1 MAKNIK
7 KYMLAM
13 LLILAAGLCAAAAF
27 PVYQWLSVPENR
39 SLIWQRIDSLG
50 PWGVGIFLCI
60 QVLQVIVAL
69 IPGEP
74 VELAAGMLYGTW
86 GGLLICLAGIL
97 IGSSVIFT
105 LARRFG
111 QPLVRKLI
119 HEEDMKKYAFLS
131 DAQKLDMLVFLVFL
145 IPGTPKDTLNYLCPL
160 TPISPV
166 RFLILSTFARIPS
179 VLSST
184 FAGANFAEGNLI
196 GSALILCLTTLVGI
210 LGIRYE
216 KVLIQWLNQRTSRL
230 RTRMNGEK
238 PQSENR
244 P

>member
-7 KYMLAM
+7 KCMLAV

-27 PVYQWLSVPENR
+27 PVYQWLSIPENR
-39 SLIWQRIDSLG
+39 SLIWQRIDALG

-111 QPLVRKLI
+111 QPLVRRLI

>member
-7 KYMLAM
+7 KCMLAV

-39 SLIWQRIDSLG
+39 SLIWQRIDALG

-111 QPLVRKLI
+111 QPLVRRLI

-196 GSALILCLTTLVGI
+196 GSALILCLTTLVGL

>member
-1 MAKNIK
+1 MSKNIK
-7 KYMLAM
+7 KYMLAA
-13 LLILAAGLCAAAAF
+13 LLVLAAFLCAAVAY
-27 PVYQWLSVPENR
+27 PIYEWVRIPENR
-39 SLIWQRIDSLG
+39 TLIWERIDALG
-50 PWGVGIFLCI
+50 PWGAGIFLCI
-60 QVLQVIVAL
+60 QILQVVIAL

-105 LARRFG
+105 LVRRFG

-131 DAQKLDMLVFLVFL
+131 DAQKLDMLIFLVFL

-184 FAGANFAEGNLI
+184 FAGANFAQGNLI
-196 GSALILCLTTLVGI
+196 GSALSLCLTTLVGI

-216 KVLIQWLNQRTSRL
+216 NTLIQWMNQHTSRL
-230 RTRMNGEK
+230 RNRMNNDK
-238 PQSENR
+238 SQSENR
-244 P
+244 S

>member
-7 KYMLAM
+7 KCMLAV

-39 SLIWQRIDSLG
+39 SLIWQRIDALG

-238 PQSENR
+238 SQSENR